1 MSTYIHKSLIDSL
14 QEVLGLTLNEARV
27 YSILLEKHNSSPKE
41 ISEKLGL
48 AHSRVYESLSK
59 LAVKNLVE
67 RSTTGKGYLLVSP
80 KESITKLIEHETLS
94 FEQQKHSL
102 DQMKNFL
109 NDIWHKNLV
118 LNNPVGVELIPANAA
133 ETYLLDDISNTK
145 YQVLV
150 AKASESSPINWK
162 NSGLALGRI
171 IKKGLDIRYLVKSK
185 VFANKFAHMTREY
198 SFSQTHNQIHSSKT
212 HDLIRYNEDLHISF
226 IIVDTISYLA
236 FFQTETMI
244 EPIFLRSASSELTQ
258 ALLWMFNA
266 LWETGTG
273 ISNEKIH

>member
-59 LAVKNLVE
+59 LTVKSLVE
-67 RSTTGKGYLLVSP
+67 RSTKGKGYVLIPP
-80 KESITKLIEHETLS
+80 KESVAKLMEQEVHS

-102 DQMKNFL
+102 NQMKNFL

-145 YQVLV
+145 HQVLV
-150 AKASESSPINWK
+150 AKASESSPIDWK
-162 NSGLALGRI
+162 NSGHALGRI
-171 IKKGLDIRYLVKSK
+171 IKKGLDVRYLVQSK
-185 VFANKFAHMTREY
+185 VFAEKFAYMIREY
-198 SFSQTHNQIHSSKT
+198 SFSQTYDQLHSKNT
-212 HDLIRYNEDLHISF
+212 HDLIRYNNDLHISF

-244 EPIFLRSASSELTQ
+244 EPIFLRSASSELTK
-258 ALLWMFNA
+258 ALLWMFNT
-266 LWETGTG
+266 LWDSATG
-273 ISNEKIH
+273 IIKE